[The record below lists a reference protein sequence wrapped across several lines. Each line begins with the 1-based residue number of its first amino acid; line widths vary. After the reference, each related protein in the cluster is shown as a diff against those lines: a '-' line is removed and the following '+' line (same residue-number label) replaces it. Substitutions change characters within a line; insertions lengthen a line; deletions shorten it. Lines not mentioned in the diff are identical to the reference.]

1 MTEYIQTSIYEI
13 SSPKMWS
20 TMIYKSLD
28 KAMSKA
34 RTIIEEYDG
43 EGEYPITISYFP
55 KGRIA
60 KGFNEDTQSIEE
72 ESPETPSEP
81 SYEERIMSSEEEVVA
96 FKEYL
101 SKFPFMT
108 PELREKLDNAFEF
121 FGLNAPYAII
131 SSALNDIDGM
141 RGQALGEESNP

>member
-1 MTEYIQTSIYEI
+1 MTEYIQTPIYEI

-28 KAMSKA
+28 KAMLKV
-34 RTIIEEYDG
+34 RTIIEGYEG
-43 EGEYPITISYFP
+43 EDEYPITINYFP
-55 KGRIA
+55 NGRIA

-72 ESPETPSEP
+72 SPSETPSELP
-81 SYEERIMSSEEEVVA
+81 YEERIRSTEEEVVA
-96 FKEYL
+96 FREYL

-121 FGLNAPYAII
+121 FGLNTPYAIV

-141 RGQALGEESNP
+141 RGLSLEEESDP

>member
-1 MTEYIQTSIYEI
+1 MTEYIQTPIYEI

-28 KAMSKA
+28 KAMLKA
-34 RTIIEEYDG
+34 RTIVEEYDG
-43 EGEYPITISYFP
+43 EDEYPITINYFP
-55 KGRIA
+55 NGRIA

-72 ESPETPSEP
+72 SPETPSELP
-81 SYEERIMSSEEEVVA
+81 YEERIMSSEEEVVA
-96 FKEYL
+96 FREYL

-121 FGLNAPYAII
+121 FGLNTPYTII

-141 RGQALGEESNP
+141 RGQALEEESNP

>member
-1 MTEYIQTSIYEI
+1 MTEYIQTPIYELT
-13 SSPKMWS
+13 SPKMWS
-20 TMIYKSLD
+20 TMIYKSFD
-28 KAMSKA
+28 KAMLKVKDTLE
-34 RTIIEEYDG
+34 RYDG
-43 EGEYPITISYFP
+43 EDEYPITINYFP
-55 KGRIA
+55 HGRIA

-72 ESPETPSEP
+72 SPETPSELP
-81 SYEERIMSSEEEVVA
+81 YEERTMSSEEEVEA

-121 FGLNAPYAII
+121 FGLNTPYAIV

-141 RGQALGEESNP
+141 KGQSLEEESK

>member
-1 MTEYIQTSIYEI
+1 MTEYIQTPIYEI

-28 KAMSKA
+28 KAMLKA

-43 EGEYPITISYFP
+43 EGEYPITINYFP
-55 KGRIA
+55 HGRIA
-60 KGFNEDTQSIEE
+60 KGFNEDTQSIG
-72 ESPETPSEP
+72 ESPETPSELP
-81 SYEERIMSSEEEVVA
+81 YEERIRSSEEEVVA

-101 SKFPFMT
+101 SKFPFMVS
-108 PELREKLDNAFEF
+108 ELLEKLERAFEF
-121 FGLNAPYAII
+121 FGLNTPYVIV

-141 RGQALGEESNP
+141 RGQALEEESDP